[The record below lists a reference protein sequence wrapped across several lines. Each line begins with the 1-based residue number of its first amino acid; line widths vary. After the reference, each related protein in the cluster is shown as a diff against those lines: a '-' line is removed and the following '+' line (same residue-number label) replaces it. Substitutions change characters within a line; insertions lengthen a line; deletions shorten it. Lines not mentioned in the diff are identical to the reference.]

1 MIIKRLLL
9 TLTAILILT
18 APAVQAESLQG
29 TVGLVHVARIA
40 QESKAGKSM
49 AAQVQTLNADLKKL
63 IEKEEQQLKNA
74 EEQLQ
79 RQRTIVSPEA
89 YQQKRQDFQKEVA
102 TLQQKIRIKSRETEL
117 GLRKAE
123 QELKQAISKII
134 GDIALEKNLE
144 LVVPRE
150 QILYGVGKLDITN
163 AVIQQLDST
172 VSKVKVSPVALKQ

>member
-1 MIIKRLLL
+1 MILKRLLL
-9 TLTAILILT
+9 TVTALLIFT
-18 APAVQAESLQG
+18 APSLQAESLQG
-29 TVGLVHVARIA
+29 TVGVVHVARIA

-49 AAQVQTLNADLKKL
+49 ASQVQSLNTELKEL
-63 IEKEEQQLKNA
+63 IEKEEKDLKNA

-79 RQRTIVSPEA
+79 RQRTIVSPEV

-102 TLQQKIRIKSRETEL
+102 GLQQKIRVKSRETEL

-134 GDIALEKNLE
+134 GDIAQQQNLE
-144 LVVPRE
+144 LVLPRE
-150 QILYGVGKLDITN
+150 QILYGTGNLDITN
-163 AVIQQLDST
+163 AVISQLDRT